1 MLMLR
6 TIVRCAV
13 AALVFGTI
21 ACSDTTNPTGD
32 LTHRTSRLAAA
43 AAIPFLPNVHTA
55 AIPALDNPD
64 FDLKGFN
71 DFGEIVGDSAS
82 FTTYK
87 WQGSRGLTTL
97 HLPGAISNAWG
108 VNDQGTVAI
117 TVNGNGGPPVFSTV
131 GTWDWFGNVRLLRAL
146 SPNASCVAWGGI
158 NNAGVVAG
166 ACGGAGIPGLAT
178 LWTKFGNPDALHVGG
193 GTTLVLG
200 QAMAISDS
208 GFVAVANTLDPLDL
222 ATGSVFT
229 PAKAVLPLSPAER
242 AFPAAVNDSGWVAGA
257 VFDTTI
263 EQKVAAVWTRNDSLH
278 VLGIGQMHAIS
289 REGIAVGQVMD
300 STVLRIVPVIWT
312 PANGLQ
318 RLPGLEGGA
327 ALAKESGNAMFINT
341 HHQIIGTITLSDG
354 ATQRKVMWTLP
365 F

>member
-1 MLMLR
+1 MLR
-6 TIVRCAV
+6 PTVRCAF
-13 AALVFGTI
+13 AALVFATI

-32 LTHRTSRLAAA
+32 LTQRASRQMAATT
-43 AAIPFLPNVHTA
+43 IPFVPNVHTA
-55 AIPALDNPD
+55 AIPALDDPD
-64 FDLKGFN
+64 LNLKGFN
-71 DFGEIVGDSAS
+71 DFGEIVGDSGVFGA
-82 FTTYK
+82 FK

-97 HLPGAISNAWG
+97 HLPSAVSTAWG

-117 TVNGNGGPPVFSTV
+117 TVLGNGGPPVFSTV
-131 GTWDWFGNVRLLRAL
+131 GTWDWYGNVRLLRAL

-158 NNAGVVAG
+158 NNAGIVAG

-193 GTTLVLG
+193 GATLVLG

-208 GFVAVANTLDPLDL
+208 GFVAVANLLSELTDL
-222 ATGSVFT
+222 ETGSVFT
-229 PAKAVLPLSPAER
+229 PAKAVLPLSPPER
-242 AFPAAVNDSGWVAGA
+242 AFLAAVNDSGWVAGA

-263 EQKVAAVWTRNDSLH
+263 QQKVAAVWTRNDSLH
-278 VLGIGQMHAIS
+278 VLGRGQMHGIS
-289 REGIAVGQVMD
+289 RDGIAVGEILASNTLIM
-300 STVLRIVPVIWT
+300 IPVIWT

-327 ALAKESGNAMFINT
+327 ALDEESGSALFINT
-341 HHQIIGTITLSDG
+341 HHQIVGLIDLSDG
-354 ATQRKVMWTLP
+354 VTQRKVMWTLP